1 MPSRFIS
8 LLVLTSFKDAAVYPN
23 ICIYPSVNTIEDSVI
38 ESQSDSVAFKPVVVG
53 LPVSQDYPI
62 IDICECLTQVRGAID
77 THLST
82 DPAAYPYNLESIY
95 PVCLAELSGTR
106 HAVEDATRGASELKE
121 VSVTLEAAYP
131 TVEPCASIQQSCG

>member
-23 ICIYPSVNTIEDSVI
+23 ICIYPSVNTVEDSAI

-62 IDICECLTQVRGAID
+62 VDICECLTQVRGAID

-95 PVCLAELSGTR
+95 PTCRVERAGAPHAAEEIVRDSSG
-106 HAVEDATRGASELKE
+106 LKC
-121 VSVTLEAAYP
+121 VSVMLEAAYP
-131 TVEPCASIQQSCG
+131 MVEPCA